1 MGSVN
6 GIERK
11 RVNISG
17 KRIESRERTEV
28 EGWEEGAGVCFCAGR
43 SANRDFNSFLKTR
56 KGTRFLDW
64 IEAYL
69 ARVSVTTF
77 LITLSINFN

>member
-1 MGSVN
+1 MNRIKRKN
-6 GIERK
+6 GGREG
-11 RVNISG
+11 G
-17 KRIESRERTEV
+17 KGRRERGGED
-28 EGWEEGAGVCFCAGR
+28 GVCFCAGR